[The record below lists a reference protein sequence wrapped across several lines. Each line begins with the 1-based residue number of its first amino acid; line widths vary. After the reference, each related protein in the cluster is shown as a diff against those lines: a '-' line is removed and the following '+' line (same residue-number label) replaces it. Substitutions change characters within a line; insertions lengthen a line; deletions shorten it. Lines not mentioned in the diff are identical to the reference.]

1 MNSLAVSTPAV
12 SLQGV
17 TKEFGKGESS
27 TLVLRGVNLDIY
39 YGEITLI
46 VGQSGSGKTTL
57 LSVAAGLLHATSGK
71 VMVLGQ
77 DITTLSPKKQVLFRR
92 QNIGFAFQQFNLLP
106 ALTACENAAVPLL
119 AAGVNRHEAIQ
130 RASLLLDRLGMTHRY
145 NALPNKLSGG
155 EQQRVAFAR
164 ALIHE
169 PRLVI
174 ADEPTSALDSQ
185 TGQLVMELLTSIS
198 FSPNRAVMIVTH
210 DDRIFRFGN
219 RIATISDGMI
229 DRVTSQIITPST

>member
-1 MNSLAVSTPAV
+1 MNSLAVPTAAV

-27 TLVLRGVNLDIY
+27 TLVLRGVNLDVY

-57 LSVAAGLLHATSGK
+57 LSVAAGLLNATSGT

-77 DITTLSPKKQVLFRR
+77 DLAALSPKEQVLFRR
-92 QNIGFAFQQFNLLP
+92 KNLGFAFQQFNLLP
-106 ALTACENAAVPLL
+106 ALSACENAAVPLL
-119 AAGVNRHEAIQ
+119 AAGVNRHEAIH

-145 NALPNKLSGG
+145 NALPSKLSGG

-169 PRLVI
+169 PHLVI
-174 ADEPTSALDSQ
+174 ADEPTSSLDSQ

-198 FSPNRAVMIVTH
+198 FSPNRAVIIVTH

-219 RIATISDGMI
+219 RIATMSDGII
-229 DRVTSQIITPST
+229 DHITSHTITPSS